1 MKASKMLIF
10 IGLLLTITM
19 LFAPWLGSLEKS
31 YVLNNRQQYDLIPQA
46 IGMKTDYGV
55 PILIPSLVIL
65 LTLIFKN
72 LGGKILRVNVIRFFC
87 IFFMIIINI
96 VAIFVFDSMRLQLY
110 PLFFLEP
117 VGLFL
122 VLIGSIKDRKNC
134 N

>member
-10 IGLLLTITM
+10 VGLLLTITM

>member
-10 IGLLLTITM
+10 IGLLITITM

-31 YVLNNRQQYDLIPQA
+31 YVLNNRQQYDLVPQA

-72 LGGKILRVNVIRFFC
+72 MGGKILRINVIRFFG
-87 IFFMIIINI
+87 ILFMIIINI
-96 VAIFVFDSMRLQLY
+96 VAIFVFESMHLQLY

-117 VGLFL
+117 VGLL
-122 VLIGSIKDRKNC
+122 LILIGSIKDRKNYS
-134 N
+134 